1 MPNNNNNSSIQ
12 FIFRIT
18 FDISD
23 KISVF
28 VRNIKFR
35 ELKAGK
41 AENHED
47 LVNVTVDTSV
57 NQDKFTANQ
66 EKY

>member
-41 AENHED
+41 QPNHHH
-47 LVNVTVDTSV
+47 S
-57 NQDKFTANQ
+57 NQMR
-66 EKY
+66 YI